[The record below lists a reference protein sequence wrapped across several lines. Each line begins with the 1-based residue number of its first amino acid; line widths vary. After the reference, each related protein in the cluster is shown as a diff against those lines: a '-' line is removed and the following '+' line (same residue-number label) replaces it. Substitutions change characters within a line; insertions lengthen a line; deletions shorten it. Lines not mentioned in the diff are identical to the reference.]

1 MRQRAAILVIA
12 MAVAVCNMSPA
23 HAADAWQSSWEKFVE
38 TYNACVKADCD
49 KKQFADKAVTW
60 VAPVGSQDEKDG
72 KFSVSMDMSGS
83 PPFVDKEGKKSNVIG
98 LTLSPTAEQ
107 KAAWS
112 KVAPGQ
118 KVRFKTKTM
127 EIFGSPVGFTS
138 MGMNENIAIV
148 FTEGGELVEVLAG
161 P

>member
-1 MRQRAAILVIA
+1 MTSPSTLLFAIATV
-12 MAVAVCNMSPA
+12 VAVFNMSSA
-23 HAADAWQSSWEKFVE
+23 RAADAWQNSWEKFVE
-38 TYNACVKADCD
+38 NYNGCVKADCD
-49 KKQFADKAVTW
+49 KKQFANKTVTW
-60 VAPVGSQDEKDG
+60 VAPVGSFDDKDG
-72 KFSVSMDMSGS
+72 GVTMDMSAS
-83 PPFVDKEGKKSNVIG
+83 PPFVDKEGKKSNKIG
-98 LTLSPTAEQ
+98 LTLIPTEGQ

-118 KVRFKTKTM
+118 KVRFKAKTI